1 VWVVVHTYVGLA
13 VAATLPLPYWQLV
26 LIVVALHVVLD
37 LVPHWDYT
45 VADRVMLWGWIDFLA
60 ALATCL
66 ALLFLSGWSL
76 PLVLLGPISAA
87 PDFDVLVRAVRDL
100 RGRAWFPSHWERFPH
115 GRCGP
120 AAGIVL
126 QVGVMAVSAGLFLR

>member
-26 LIVVALHVVLD
+26 LIVVASHILLD

-45 VADRVMLWGWIDFLA
+45 VDDRFVLWGWLDFLA

-66 ALLFLSGWSL
+66 ALLFLGGWSL
-76 PLVLLGPISAA
+76 PLVLLGPISGA
-87 PDFDVLVRAVRDL
+87 PDFDVLVRALRGR

-120 AAGIVL
+120 RTGIALQAAL
-126 QVGVMAVSAGLFLR
+126 MTVSAALFLG